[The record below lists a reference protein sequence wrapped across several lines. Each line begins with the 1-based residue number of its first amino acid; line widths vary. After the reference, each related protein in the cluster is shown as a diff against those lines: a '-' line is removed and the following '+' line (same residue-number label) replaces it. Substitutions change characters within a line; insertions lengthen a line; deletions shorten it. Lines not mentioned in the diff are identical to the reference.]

1 MVLAP
6 LLDDIATTYLY
17 TKGSLYSITFP
28 NFYFIIVNHLDLF
41 FDAFDFVTS
50 FYNIQREIVQ

>member
-6 LLDDIATTYLY
+6 LLDDIATTYVY

-28 NFYFIIVNHLDLF
+28 NFYCIIVNHLDLF
-41 FDAFDFVTS
+41 FGAL
-50 FYNIQREIVQ
+50 NL